1 MLEAEKLFNELETRG
16 LDWADKDAAF
26 RALEDCKHSILS
38 EAMAD
43 LNSKESMAATK
54 AKAERSKKYTDY
66 LQLIGKA
73 RKDATV
79 AKVMWISF
87 QAYVD
92 LKRSQSA
99 SRNAELNLR

>member
-1 MLEAEKLFNELETRG
+1 MLDPEKLFTELEKRG
-16 LDWADKDAAF
+16 MEWADTDAAY
-26 RALEDCKHSILS
+26 RLLDDCKHSILS

-43 LNSKESMAATK
+43 LNSKESMAMTK
-54 AKAERSKKYTDY
+54 AKAERSKKYTDH
-66 LQLIGKA
+66 LQLVGQA

-79 AKVMWISF
+79 AKVKWISF